1 MILTILLGIVGLGLM
16 VFIHELG
23 HFVAAKMNGVGVE
36 VFSLGW
42 GPRLAGFTRGGTS
55 YQISWFPI
63 GGYCKMKG
71 ELVPGIA
78 GGRADAAAAGESVPA
93 VEPALEKGSFL
104 AAAPWRRIVIA
115 AFGPLFNLVFAMLIF
130 ATLWWVGFAVHSPDN
145 RVVLATDYT
154 LDALAQRPPAA
165 VAGLK
170 TGDRVTAIDGAP
182 VEKFQDI
189 LETVSVAPG
198 RKFLFTIQRASEGA
212 VQTLVLPI
220 TPELD
225 KNTGAG
231 RIGIY
236 AWVDP
241 VLDTVEPG
249 SAAAIAGLQKG
260 DTLLLANG
268 RPIRNSMDF
277 YQQLA
282 SKPQKV
288 DLAYQRAGRQVSV
301 PLILMYDEKGA
312 PRLGLGF
319 ASLVFRS
326 PRLGLGG
333 ALGKSV
339 QETWSTVT
347 LTVKGIGLL
356 FQGIKLRNAVAGPLR
371 ITYYIG
377 SAATSGFQVG
387 FGAGVVSFFRFLAF
401 LSVVLFLMNL
411 LPIPAMDGGQ
421 IVLFIVEIVR
431 GKAVRSRLIWRL
443 QLIGFSILIILSLMV
458 TFSDVLFF
466 MGR

>member
-1 MILTILLGIVGLGLM
+1 MIFTVILGLIGLGVM
-16 VFIHELG
+16 VFVHETG

-42 GPRLAGFTRGGTS
+42 GPRLVAFTRGGTR

-71 ELVPGIA
+71 ELAPGIA
-78 GGRADAAAAGESVPA
+78 GGGAEGAKQAEEAAPQADSY
-93 VEPALEKGSFL
+93 L
-104 AAAPWRRIVIA
+104 AARPWRRIVIS
-115 AFGPLFNLVFAMLIF
+115 AFGPLFNLVFAAIIFTLI
-130 ATLWWVGFAVHSPDN
+130 WWVGFNTYSSDN
-145 RVVLATDYT
+145 RVILATDYT
-154 LDALAQRPPAA
+154 LDSFPQTPPATS
-165 VAGLK
+165 AGLK
-170 TGDRVTAIDGAP
+170 TGDRITAINGAA

-189 LETVSVAPG
+189 LEAVSVAPG
-198 RKFLFTIQRASEGA
+198 KQLALTIQRDTGA
-212 VQTLVLPI
+212 GAQTLMLRM
-220 TPELD
+220 TPQLD
-225 KNTGAG
+225 KDSGAG

-241 VLDTVEPG
+241 VVESVAQG
-249 SAAAIAGLQKG
+249 SASAIAGLRKG
-260 DTLLLANG
+260 DRIVAVDGLPVGNTIDLSQALA
-268 RPIRNSMDF
+268 
-277 YQQLA
+277 A
-282 SKPQKV
+282 KPAKV
-288 DLAYQRAGRQVSV
+288 SIGYERAGAPETATLVFV
-301 PLILMYDEKGA
+301 YDDKGTA
-312 PRLGLGF
+312 NLGLGF
-319 ASLVFRS
+319 ASLVYRS

-333 ALGKSV
+333 AVGKSLA
-339 QETWSTVT
+339 ETWSTLA

-377 SAATSGFQVG
+377 TAATSGFQIG
-387 FGAGVVSFFRFLAF
+387 IGAGVVSFFRFLAF

-421 IVLFIVEIVR
+421 IILFIVEIAR
-431 GKAVRSRLIWRL
+431 GKPVRSRLIWRL
-443 QLIGFSILIILSLMV
+443 QIIGFSILILLSLFV

>member
-1 MILTILLGIVGLGLM
+1 MIWILGIVGLGLM

-42 GPRLAGFTRGGTS
+42 GPRLVGFTHGGTS

-78 GGRADAAAAGESVPA
+78 GGRAETISNDEGVPA
-93 VEPALEKGSFL
+93 VEPELAKGSFL
-104 AAAPWRRIVIA
+104 AAAPWRRIVIS
-115 AFGPLFNLVFAMLIF
+115 AFGPLFNLVFALLIF
-130 ATLWWVGFAVHSPDN
+130 ATLWWVGFAVYSPDN
-145 RVVLATDYT
+145 RVVLAADYT
-154 LDALAQRPPAA
+154 LDALSRSSPAV

-170 TGDRVTAIDGAP
+170 TGDRITAIDGAR
-182 VEKFQDI
+182 VEKFQDV

-198 RKFLFTIQRASEGA
+198 RTFRFTIQRAADGGM
-212 VQTLVLPI
+212 QTLVLPI

-231 RIGIY
+231 RIGVY

-241 VLDTVEPG
+241 VVDTVAPG
-249 SAAAIAGLQKG
+249 SAEAIAGLRKG
-260 DTLLLANG
+260 DRLLSADE

-277 YQQLA
+277 YQALA

-288 DLAYQRAGRQVSV
+288 NLTYERAGQQTSV
-301 PLILMYDEKGA
+301 PLILMYDQKGL
-312 PRLGLGF
+312 PKLGLGF

-339 QETWSTVT
+339 EETWNTVT

-356 FQGIKLRNAVAGPLR
+356 FQGINLRNAVAGPLR
-371 ITYYIG
+371 IIDFIG
-377 SAATSGFQVG
+377 SAATSGFQIG
-387 FGAGVVSFFRFLAF
+387 FGVGLVAFFRILSF

-421 IVLFIVEIVR
+421 IVLFVVEIVR

-443 QLIGFSILIILSLMV
+443 QLIGFSILIILFLVV
-458 TFSDVLFF
+458 TFNDVLFK